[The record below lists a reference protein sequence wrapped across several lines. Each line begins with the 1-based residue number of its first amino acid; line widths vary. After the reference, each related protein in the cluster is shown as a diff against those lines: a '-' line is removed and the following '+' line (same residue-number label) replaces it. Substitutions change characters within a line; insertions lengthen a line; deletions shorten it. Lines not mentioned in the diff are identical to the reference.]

1 MRALR
6 ALRRRAFSLFARKGK
21 PSIGIY
27 GAPNAGKTQLANTMC
42 ADWDGDVRGSVSEV
56 PHETRHVETRQKV
69 TLRSGDSEIVLD
81 VMDTPGLSSNVSVLE
96 LEMLYGMSEAE
107 AQQRAEEAMN
117 GMIDALKAVDSL
129 SGVLLVLDAT
139 QDPLQQVNRVLL
151 ANIRARN
158 VKCIVVANKIDLP
171 DADVSR
177 VRRTFT
183 RFPVVGVSALQGH
196 NMDELYDVMIK
207 EFG

>member
-1 MRALR
+1 MK
-6 ALRRRAFSLFARKGK
+6 ALRRKAIGLFSRRGK
-21 PSIGIY
+21 PAIGIY

-42 ADWDGDVRGSVSEV
+42 ADWEGDVTGSVSDV

-69 TLRSGDSEIVLD
+69 TLRSGEQEIVLD

-96 LEMLYGMSEAE
+96 LEMLYGMSEDE
-107 AQQRAEEAMN
+107 ARTRAEEAMN
-117 GMIDALKAVDSL
+117 GMIEALKAVDSL

-158 VKCIVVANKIDLP
+158 VKCIVVANKVDLA
-171 DADVSR
+171 DADVER

-183 RFPVVGVSALQGH
+183 RFPVVGVSALKGH
-196 NMDELYDVMIK
+196 NMDELYDVMIR
-207 EFG
+207 EFS